1 MDGGS
6 VVGVIE
12 VVAAAVLVVLLLTA
26 GIATVVG
33 KTGALR
39 LLTIAGMLLLAVMAI
54 HRGDAT
60 LLTGVSHLVI
70 P

>member
-1 MDGGS
+1 
-6 VVGVIE
+6 VGVVE

-33 KTGALR
+33 KANALR
-39 LLTIAGMLLLAVMAI
+39 LLTRAGVLLLALIAV
-54 HRGDAT
+54 HRGAAT
-60 LLTGVSHLVI
+60 LLTGVSHLVM